1 MLKRAKPRW
10 PRQDGDSLIS
20 WRGKGIPQVSIS
32 VPLHLNDKFSSHL
45 YVLIPRLFRTLFLP
59 GGLEEGKGHH
69 ALMAVSR
76 GWVNTATPFLQ
87 RARNTIFGWVFFT
100 WLVPIYLSQ
109 NPHLIL
115 SLVMFPYMAWTG
127 ELCFNEYKFAACS
140 WNSCCFSRGQLRSS
154 VSWGTCS
161 TLIQTELISSPTLCS
176 GKGKWS

>member
-1 MLKRAKPRW
+1 MAQTGRGQFDLLKGKRDPSSFHFCSFALGWQILTSSLCPYPKIVQNPFCSRW
-10 PRQDGDSLIS
+10 FRGREGPPGINGSVTWLSKYSNSLPS
-20 WRGKGIPQVSIS
+20 
-32 VPLHLNDKFSSHL
+32 
-45 YVLIPRLFRTLFLP
+45 
-59 GGLEEGKGHH
+59 EGSKHNF
-69 ALMAVSR
+69 
-76 GWVNTATPFLQ
+76 WV
-87 RARNTIFGWVFFT
+87 GFFT

-115 SLVMFPYMAWTG
+115 SLVMFPYVAWTG

-140 WNSCCFSRGQLRSS
+140 RNSCCFFRGQLRSS